1 MNYATFLLRNSKP
14 SVSLASYPGVSGSSL
29 MADLER
35 SNLRRQELKKN
46 FTVAGIA
53 LVALI
58 IGGATFASFSSDQSE
73 EKITEVTIYSGRSE
87 EFIAPFLS
95 NWERESG
102 IKLNVRY
109 GDSAELAAQ
118 ILEEGQNSPADLFL
132 SQDAGSLGAV
142 SAAGLFAKLADGI
155 GSEIDSKYIAGDRNW
170 IGLTGRARVFAY
182 RPGAV
187 DVLPKSISDLTKE
200 AYKGKVG
207 IAPSNASFQAF
218 VTALINEKGEKFAED
233 WLKAMESNDAQI
245 YLKNSAIVEAIDK
258 GEISLGLVNH
268 YYTWEVSE
276 ALGRD
281 IQVANGF
288 FAPGDIGNLV
298 NVSGIGILATSEKVS
313 AAEDLI
319 NFLTSAAIQASFTEK
334 THEYSLIPGSKA
346 PESLPD
352 LASIG
357 SPQVDLRSL
366 ENVQR
371 TQDLLTKVGLL

>member
-1 MNYATFLLRNSKP
+1 
-14 SVSLASYPGVSGSSL
+14 
-29 MADLER
+29 
-35 SNLRRQELKKN
+35 LKKN
-46 FTVAGIA
+46 FMVAGIA
-53 LVALI
+53 LAALI
-58 IGGATFASFSSDQSE
+58 IGGATFATVSSDQSE
-73 EKITEVTIYSGRSE
+73 EKITELTIYSGRSE

-95 NWERESG
+95 NWERKSG

-118 ILEEGQNSPADLFL
+118 ILEEGENSPADLFL

-155 GSEIDSKYIAGDRNW
+155 GSEIDSKYIASDRHW
-170 IGLTGRARVFAY
+170 IGVTGRARVFAY

-187 DVLPKSISDLTKE
+187 EVLPNSISDLTKP
-200 AYKGKVG
+200 AYKGQVG

-218 VTALINEKGEKFAED
+218 VTALINEKGAKFAEN
-233 WLKAMESNDAQI
+233 WLKGLKANDAQI

-276 ALGRD
+276 ALGRN
-281 IQVANGF
+281 INVANGF

-298 NVSGIGILATSEKVS
+298 NVSGIGILATSKKVS

-319 NFLTSAAIQASFTEK
+319 NFLTSAPIQESFTEK